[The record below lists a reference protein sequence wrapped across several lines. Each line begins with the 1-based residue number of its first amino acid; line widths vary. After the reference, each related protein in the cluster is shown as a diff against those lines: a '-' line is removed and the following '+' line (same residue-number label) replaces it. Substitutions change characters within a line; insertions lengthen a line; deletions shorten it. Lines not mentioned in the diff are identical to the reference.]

1 LKLLQCEPNDDISKE
16 HQRAVVDI
24 VQAIESIPVFSTVKE
39 ALGETDGVVVKT
51 GTSSVTNGWP
61 SCCMQ
66 RRAHYLAMLMLFW
79 PYPEVAESHGTRL
92 RKIVDQQL
100 ESSTAVG
107 SQLLR
112 NEVHQLRQ
120 QFQSVLGYVDR
131 CCKCHCRSNA
141 A

>member
-1 LKLLQCEPNDDISKE
+1 MQCESNDDISKE

-39 ALGETDGVVVKT
+39 TLGETGSAVVKT
-51 GTSSVTNGWP
+51 SDGSVTNGWP
-61 SCCMQ
+61 SCCTQ
-66 RRAHYLAMLMLFW
+66 RAHYLAMLMLFW
-79 PYPEVAESHGTRL
+79 PYPEVAESRGTRL
-92 RKIVDQQL
+92 QKIVDQQL
-100 ESSTAVG
+100 ESSAMVG

-131 CCKCHCRSNA
+131 CGKCRCHNNA